1 MNTMHVAPQREVEAF
16 RVRTLTLGVT
26 ILVALLFQ
34 TFLPLKIP
42 LAGLMD
48 FPLLVTVYFTLVR
61 QNKIFGIALGTSLG
75 LMQDALSHGYLGM
88 FGMAKAVVGYLAAYA
103 AVRFNVESVFARS
116 VVTASL
122 VLLHNLCM
130 GGLQHALLDSPPAFQ
145 ALDLVSSVLVNVALS
160 LMVFPLLDRFR

>member
-1 MNTMHVAPQREVEAF
+1 MPVAPQREVEAF
-16 RVRTLTLGVT
+16 RVRPVTLWVT
-26 ILVALLFQ
+26 IAAALLLQ

-61 QNKIFGIALGTSLG
+61 QNKIFGIALGTGLG
-75 LMQDALSHGYLGM
+75 LMQDALSHGYVGM
-88 FGMAKAVVGYLAAYA
+88 FGMAKALVGYLAAYA
-103 AVRFNVESVFARS
+103 AVRFNLESLLNRS

-130 GGLQHALLDSPPAFQ
+130 AGLQHALLDPPPAFV
-145 ALDLVSSVLVNVALS
+145 ALDLASAVLVNVALS
-160 LMVFPLLDRFR
+160 LIVFPLLDRVR